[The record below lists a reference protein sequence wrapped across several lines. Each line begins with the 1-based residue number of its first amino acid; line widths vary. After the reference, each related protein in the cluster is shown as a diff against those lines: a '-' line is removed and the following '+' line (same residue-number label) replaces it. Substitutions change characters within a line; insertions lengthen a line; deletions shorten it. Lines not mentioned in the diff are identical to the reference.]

1 LYDNF
6 LDKKNEIKKIY
17 FQNKKKINEYLE
29 NKLYFEIIPE
39 LFVWNLQTSNILLL
53 NNNPWFKIYSE

>member
-1 LYDNF
+1 MYDNF

>member
-1 LYDNF
+1 MYDNF
-6 LDKKNEIKKIY
+6 LDKKDEIKKIY

>member
-6 LDKKNEIKKIY
+6 LDKKDEIKKIY